1 MRVPVVAFVLDVV
14 AVLVFA
20 AVGRRS
26 HTESD
31 AVFGILGTAWPFL
44 TGLALGWAA
53 FLLSSRRFP
62 RTPGQA
68 VAVWVPTVAVGMLLR
83 QATGK
88 GTALSFVVVATVV
101 LGAFL
106 LGWRALAQ
114 VLVRRR
120 ARPAP

>member
-1 MRVPVVAFVLDVV
+1 VRVPITAVLLDVV

-26 HTESD
+26 HAESD
-31 AVFGILGTAWPFL
+31 AVTGILVTAWPFL
-44 TGLALGWAA
+44 TGLTLGWAA
-53 FLLSSRRFP
+53 YLVASRRVP

-83 QATGK
+83 QLTGK
-88 GTALSFVVVATVV
+88 GTALSFVIVATVV

-106 LGWRALAQ
+106 LGWRALATA
-114 VLVRRR
+114 LVRRR
-120 ARPAP
+120 ARPAR